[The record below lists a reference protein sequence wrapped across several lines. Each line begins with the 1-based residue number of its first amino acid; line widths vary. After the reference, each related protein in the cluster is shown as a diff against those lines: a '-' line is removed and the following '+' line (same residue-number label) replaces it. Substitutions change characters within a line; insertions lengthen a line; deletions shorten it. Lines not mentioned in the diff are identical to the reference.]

1 MPPFSTWCYF
11 QLCLPFSKINTN
23 QLTIAK
29 SFLRFMSVSN
39 LLFSVLTAALVNWD
53 KLGRTIQHLSTRIKL
68 TKPFFKK
75 TISVFVT
82 ITVCHFFLIEGKISK
97 ISEQI
102 KNATRNDKL
111 RTRLP
116 IGITHL
122 TLPMLFSFLHYLPLF
137 QIFYLLLSLR
147 LQI

>member
-1 MPPFSTWCYF
+1 MPPCSTLCYF
-11 QLCLPFSKINTN
+11 QLCLLFRKINTN
-23 QLTIAK
+23 QLKQLK
-29 SFLRFMSVSN
+29 SFQRFMSVSN

-53 KLGRTIQHLSTRIKL
+53 KLGRTIKHLSTRIKL
-68 TKPFFKK
+68 TKPFFEK

-82 ITVCHFFLIEGKISK
+82 ITVCLFFLIEGKISK
-97 ISEQI
+97 ISEKI
-102 KNATRNDKL
+102 TNARRNDKL

-137 QIFYLLLSLR
+137 QISYLLLSLR